1 MKSFTLI
8 LCSISW
14 ISVSLSESHTV
25 EVQPGE
31 NVTLQRTNI
40 SNIQSKTTWF
50 RLVNRTKASCIS
62 TMYSSKT
69 VQYCDG
75 FQNGKFQMSSNIST
89 VSLNIKEVDLSDS
102 GVYFCGFYINGQTV
116 LSVIHLNVEGSDDES
131 YDDIDRKSKQES
143 DATTKLTSVIL
154 AGLTV
159 FLVMVIIGLLV
170 KIRKLKTAATEGQ
183 NSLVNK
189 NLDSDQLK
197 DTALTLYSTTIRSR
211 RPASQREVDTH
222 VIYAA
227 SRQTRR
233 NNSNSSE

>member
-1 MKSFTLI
+1 MMNLTLITAFI

-25 EVQPGE
+25 DVQSGE
-31 NVTLQRTNI
+31 EVTLQCTKI
-40 SNIQSKTTWF
+40 YEVQATTSWF

-62 TMYSSKT
+62 TMTSSKT
-69 VQYCDG
+69 VKYCDG
-75 FQNGKFQMSSNIST
+75 VQNGKFQMSSNIST
-89 VSLNIKEVDLSDS
+89 TSLNIKEVDLSDS
-102 GVYFCGFYINGQTV
+102 GVYFCGFYISGQTV

-131 YDDIDRKSKQES
+131 YDDIGRKSKQES

-170 KIRKLKTAATEGQ
+170 KVRKLKTAATEGQ

-189 NLDSDQLK
+189 VNPLLCLIISKVVESSQVNSVF
-197 DTALTLYSTTIRSR
+197 LT
-211 RPASQREVDTH
+211 
-222 VIYAA
+222 
-227 SRQTRR
+227 
-233 NNSNSSE
+233 NSAI

>member
-1 MKSFTLI
+1 MMNLTLITAFI

-25 EVQPGE
+25 DVQSGE
-31 NVTLQRTNI
+31 EVTLQCTKI
-40 SNIQSKTTWF
+40 YEVQATTSWF

-62 TMYSSKT
+62 TMTSSKT
-69 VQYCDG
+69 VKYCDG
-75 FQNGKFQMSSNIST
+75 VQNGKFQMSSNIST
-89 VSLNIKEVDLSDS
+89 TSLNIKEVDLSDS
-102 GVYFCGFYINGQTV
+102 GVYFCGFYISGQTV

-131 YDDIDRKSKQES
+131 YDDIGRKSKQS

-170 KIRKLKTAATEGQ
+170 KVRKLKTAATEGQ

-189 NLDSDQLK
+189 VNPLLCLIISKVVESSQVNSVF
-197 DTALTLYSTTIRSR
+197 LT
-211 RPASQREVDTH
+211 
-222 VIYAA
+222 
-227 SRQTRR
+227 
-233 NNSNSSE
+233 NSAI